1 MLKNLCLLF
10 LLDFVPLGMRG
21 TDFVFRLQLPPL
33 CSMGFFC
40 APGGVTTLTT
50 VSDLP
55 LNFLHSNPFHFK
67 IVDSLQNRSS
77 LLCGL
82 EMRCQ
87 QLRVEGL
94 VHSPPLAPHSSLCF
108 APWVGEGWGRGRK
121 EEAGP
126 PLDGP
131 TVWWHPPSVATSPEA
146 ALQVLSCSGVRSFQ
160 V

>member
-21 TDFVFRLQLPPL
+21 TYLIFRLQLPPL

-40 APGGVTTLTT
+40 APGGVTNLTT

-55 LNFLHSNPFHFK
+55 LNFLNSNPFHFK

-77 LLCGL
+77 LLCRL

-94 VHSPPLAPHSSLCF
+94 VHSPPLAPRSSLCF
-108 APWVGEGWGRGRK
+108 APWVGGRVGGG
-121 EEAGP
+121 EEAGS
-126 PLDGP
+126 PLGGP